1 MNEILQLHGKSL
13 LLCVIT
19 YLGGPSGAGF
29 ARPAKV
35 GGPGRCWER
44 AESWRLSFA
53 KPVST
58 PAAAVIPN
66 LQARR
71 KGDG

>member
-1 MNEILQLHGKSL
+1 MNEIFQLHRKSL
-13 LLCVIT
+13 LVCVTI

-29 ARPAKV
+29 AKL
-35 GGPGRCWER
+35 GGMGRCWER

-66 LQARR
+66 LQAQR
-71 KGDG
+71 KGDA

>member
-1 MNEILQLHGKSL
+1 MNEIFQLHRKSL
-13 LLCVIT
+13 PLCVII
-19 YLGGPSGAGF
+19 YLGGPSGVGF

-35 GGPGRCWER
+35 GGMGRCWER

-66 LQARR
+66 LR
-71 KGDG
+71 KEKVTPN

>member
-1 MNEILQLHGKSL
+1 MNEKFQLHGKSL
-13 LLCVIT
+13 PLCVII

-29 ARPAKV
+29 AGPAKV
-35 GGPGRCWER
+35 GGMGRCWER
-44 AESWRLSFA
+44 AESWRFSFA

-66 LQARR
+66 LQTQRR
-71 KGDG
+71 